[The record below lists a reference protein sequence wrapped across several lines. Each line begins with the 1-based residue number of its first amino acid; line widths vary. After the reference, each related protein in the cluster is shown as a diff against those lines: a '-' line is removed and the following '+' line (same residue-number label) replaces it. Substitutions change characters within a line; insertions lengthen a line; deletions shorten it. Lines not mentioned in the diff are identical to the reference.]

1 MLYENDNII
10 TDGRILKNLEK
21 IYKPSSMKT
30 IHSRINNLFSNV
42 FNTSKFSIKKME
54 ELEKIIIYV
63 STQAS
68 ASSTFNSYYQV
79 YKASREPNEKII
91 KEYEEVLK
99 ILKKDD
105 REKQTM
111 RAATDEEKQ
120 NTITKQELIELR
132 KQYDILAKDKNNKN
146 YIKNNIRRLILYLY
160 TELPPLRSQDYINTK
175 YIDEDGFNFMDIEN
189 KNLKVKQGK
198 VENSIRDIY
207 INDDLL
213 QVIKET
219 KNNVDSDYVIPKIR
233 NVKENMTNS
242 AFTHFFN
249 NIFDGKKISST
260 KLRNIFISDMIDN
273 KATAKQR
280 IATAEIMGHGL
291 STATSIYTKY
301 SKILHSNQN

>member
-1 MLYENDNII
+1 
-10 TDGRILKNLEK
+10 
-21 IYKPSSMKT
+21 
-30 IHSRINNLFSNV
+30 
-42 FNTSKFSIKKME
+42 ME

-105 REKQTM
+105 RQKQTM
-111 RAATDEEKQ
+111 REATDEEKE

-175 YIDEDGFNFMDIEN
+175 YINEDGFNFMDIEN

-291 STATSIYTKY
+291 GTATSIYTKY
-301 SKILHSNQN
+301 SKVLHNEN

>member
-1 MLYENDNII
+1 MLYENENILN
-10 TDGRILKNLEK
+10 DGKILRNLEK
-21 IYKPSSMKT
+21 KYKQSSMKT
-30 IHSRINNLFSNV
+30 IQSRIKNLFLNV
-42 FNTSKFSIKKME
+42 FNSGKFDIKKME
-54 ELEKIIIYV
+54 DLEKIIIYV

-105 REKQTM
+105 RQKQTM
-111 RAATDEEKQ
+111 REATDEEKE

-175 YIDEDGFNFMDIEN
+175 YINEDGFNFMDIEN

-291 STATSIYTKY
+291 GTATSIYTKY
-301 SKILHSNQN
+301 SKVLHNEN